1 MTDPSTHSNTYDNT
15 HCILVVEDE
24 RKLASVVIDYLAK
37 EHYKTHHIEDGN
49 LVVPWVR
56 DNSPSLILLDIML
69 PNKNGIEI
77 CREIRQFSDI
87 PILMVTARVDE
98 INRLLGLEIGADDYI
113 CKPFSPREVVARVK
127 ANLRRVDALTL
138 AREQAIINN
147 SNSEAPNN
155 QDPLLRIDQKKMQ
168 AHLSGKVVDLT
179 AVEFRLL
186 EKMASHPGQIFS
198 RAQLIDAA
206 YQDNRIVSERTVDSH
221 IKKLR
226 KQLNEADPT
235 SPIIQS
241 VYGVGYKVELDS
253 ESWDKH

>member
-1 MTDPSTHSNTYDNT
+1 MTDPSTHSNTYENT

-168 AHLSGKVVDLT
+168 AHL
-179 AVEFRLL
+179 
-186 EKMASHPGQIFS
+186 
-198 RAQLIDAA
+198 
-206 YQDNRIVSERTVDSH
+206 NC
-221 IKKLR
+221 
-226 KQLNEADPT
+226 
-235 SPIIQS
+235 
-241 VYGVGYKVELDS
+241 
-253 ESWDKH
+253 